1 MATLTPSQPHDPQSA
16 YIPVEKNERHRALAS
31 AIKRVSWGAIFAGAV
46 VAIVTQIAL
55 SLMGLGLGLGAFDPA
70 TSNDTLRG
78 LGIGA
83 GIWLAV
89 STVISFYTGGYV
101 AGRLAGLPKRP
112 DGLIHGV
119 VMWGVVSLFTIYLA
133 SSAVGSVVSGAF
145 GVVGNI
151 AQTAGNAVAAVV
163 PDDINM
169 GNRISDFDLQTAQ
182 DEAVSILR
190 DAGLNPDELEERV
203 RDESAEVQAAARQSP
218 EEAENALRNSIRSLS
233 DEASQVDRD
242 NIVDLLV
249 ARTEMDRAEARR
261 AVANY
266 EGTLRDMRARA
277 GAELDTLGTQA
288 VGAAERATDALGN
301 AAWWAFLAMLIGV
314 IAAAIGGAG
323 GSPHDMPAS
332 PAIRRE

>member
-1 MATLTPSQPHDPQSA
+1 MSTSPPEPHNPQAA
-16 YIPVEKNERHRALAS
+16 YIPVERAEKHRAYAS

-70 TSNDTLRG
+70 TSDDTVRG

-83 GIWLAV
+83 GIWLAL
-89 STVISFYTGGYV
+89 STIVSFYTGGYV

-133 SSAVGSVVSGAF
+133 SSAIGSVVSGAF

-151 AQTAGNAVAAVV
+151 AQGAGGAIASVV
-163 PDDINM
+163 PDDI
-169 GNRISDFDLQTAQ
+169 GQRIQERIDVSAVQ
-182 DEAVSILR
+182 DDAAALLR
-190 DAGLNPDELEERV
+190 DAGIDPGELEARA
-203 RDESAEVQAAARQSP
+203 RDEAADVRSAATASP
-218 EEAENALRNSIRSLS
+218 EQAEAQIRRSIQALA
-233 DEASQVDRD
+233 DEGRQIDRD
-242 NIVDLLV
+242 NVVNLIV
-249 ARTEMDRAEARR
+249 ARTDLTEAQARQR
-261 AVANY
+261 VAQY
-266 EGTLRDMRARA
+266 EGQFEQLRSRAS
-277 GAELDTLGTQA
+277 AEIDTLGNRA
-288 VGAAERATDALGN
+288 VETAESATDALSN

-314 IAAAIGGAG
+314 IAAAVGGAG

>member
-1 MATLTPSQPHDPQSA
+1 MATPPEPHRPQDT
-16 YIPVEKNERHRALAS
+16 YIPVEKHEKDEQHRALAS

-46 VAIVTQIAL
+46 VAVVTQIAL

-70 TSNDTLRG
+70 TSDDTLSG

-83 GIWLAV
+83 GVWILV
-89 STVISFYTGGYV
+89 STIVAFYTGGYV
-101 AGRLAGLPKRP
+101 AGRMAGLPKRP

-151 AQTAGNAVAAVV
+151 AQTAGSAVTAVI
-163 PDDINM
+163 PDDLGDRIQ
-169 GNRISDFDLQTAQ
+169 NRIDASAVG
-182 DEAVSILR
+182 DEAAALLR
-190 DAGLNPDELEERV
+190 DAGISPEDLEARAQSEADDV
-203 RDESAEVQAAARQSP
+203 RAAATASP
-218 EEAENALRNSIRSLS
+218 EVAEAQLRNSIQALADQGR
-233 DEASQVDRD
+233 QIDRD
-242 NIVDLLV
+242 NVVNVLV
-249 ARTEMDRAEARR
+249 ARTNLTEAEARQR
-261 AVANY
+261 VAQY
-266 EGTLRDMRARA
+266 EGQFDQLRTRASA
-277 GAELDTLGTQA
+277 GLDTLGTRA
-288 VGAAERATDALGN
+288 VATAERATDALSN

-314 IAAAIGGAG
+314 VAAAVGGAG